1 MRKKGFTLIELLVVI
16 AIIAILA
23 AILLPALARAREAA
37 RRATCQNNLKEWG
50 LVYKMFSSESIKQM
64 WPTRGPDYRDV
75 GNQTYSAPDGWEIY
89 PDYCPDIMI
98 YLCPSDGETHQGKK
112 SSSDFLSYAGS
123 DGSIAGVTNTPHP
136 VQDTE
141 WIRLAGHSYIY
152 EGYALSWNQADPGL
166 KGGLA
171 NPILSNF
178 FGFKGLT
185 SGFAAL
191 VSGGAVGANWVGWE
205 KGAHTGDI
213 SNVVYEDGST
223 GKVLRLREGAERF
236 MVTNV
241 LNTGNADQAASKLP
255 VMWDTNNQYSAA
267 LAALLGDP
275 DYNPTLITG
284 EFNHL
289 PGGSNMLFL
298 DGHVEFV
305 RYPSPVYW
313 PLSKISKDAGAYS

>member
-37 RRATCQNNLKEWG
+37 RRASCQNNLKEWG
-50 LVYKMFSSESIKQM
+50 LVYSMFASESQKQM
-64 WPTRGPDYRDV
+64 WPTRAPDYRDV
-75 GNQTYSAPDGWEIY
+75 GNQTYSAPDGWQIY

-112 SSSDFLSYAGS
+112 SSSDFLSVAGG

-136 VQDTE
+136 EQGSE

-166 KGGLA
+166 KGGTA
-171 NPILSNF
+171 NILSNF

-191 VSGGAVGANWVGWE
+191 LSGGAIGGNWVGWE
-205 KGAHTGDI
+205 KGAHTSDI
-213 SNVVYEDGST
+213 SNVVYEDGTS

-236 MVTNV
+236 LITNV
-241 LNTGNADQAASKLP
+241 LNSGNTDQAASKLP
-255 VMWDTNNQYSAA
+255 VMWDTNNQYSPA

-284 EFNHL
+284 EFNHI

-305 RYPSPVYW
+305 RYPSTAYW
-313 PLSKISKDAGAYS
+313 PLSKVSKDAGAYS